1 MNELF
6 AVLAQSEEINLI
18 LLIGVAIFFGTVGA
32 KIFRRF
38 RVPQIIGY
46 IVIGVTLGPILKMIS
61 AETITTLEP
70 FNVLA
75 LGIIGF
81 LIGGEL
87 KKDIFAKFGKQV
99 FSILLFE
106 GVTAFL
112 LVGVLSFFVML
123 LFSVGWHT
131 SLAAAL
137 VFGAICSATD
147 PASTVNVLW
156 EYKTRGPLTTMLTTI
171 VALDDGLALVLYIVS
186 VSIAGVITGHNVDGG
201 MLRLAFHAF
210 YEIIGSLGL
219 GAIGGLVLGWIIKR
233 VKDDETMLVFTT
245 GTIVLTI
252 GVAASVG
259 MDVILSSMA
268 LGVTLIN
275 MIPRRSLKSIE
286 LVRKFSPPIYVL
298 FFVIIGSRLNVS
310 SISGRIWLLA
320 GVYIVGSIVGKTAG
334 AYWGASYSKSAA
346 TIKKYLGFCLYPQG
360 TIAIALL
367 IMASTRFE
375 GAVKDTMISAII
387 I

>member
-298 FFVIIGSRLNVS
+298 F
-310 SISGRIWLLA
+310 
-320 GVYIVGSIVGKTAG
+320 
-334 AYWGASYSKSAA
+334 
-346 TIKKYLGFCLYPQG
+346 
-360 TIAIALL
+360 
-367 IMASTRFE
+367 
-375 GAVKDTMISAII
+375 
-387 I
+387 